1 MLLWHIYHLFPSK
14 YWHHSNIVSL
24 HIYHSFPSKI
34 LASFECSS
42 VIYLPFI
49 SLKSTDI
56 IRIWFRPIFTINFP
70 QKFLN
75 HFDMI
80 LSLVYDLFP
89 SKILASFEYGFD
101 TYLPFASHKST
112 GIIWIWFCYIYH
124 LFASKILASFGYGS
138 VTYLTLIYFEIL
150 ASFEY
155 GSVVCCSR
163 NYFRVLLENL
173 LSYDYV
179 ISWQV
184 KCIKSAN

>member
-1 MLLWHIYHLFPSK
+1 MFLWHIYHLFPSK

-80 LSLVYDLFP
+80 LSLVYDL

-112 GIIWIWFCYIYH
+112 GIIWIWLCYIFAIYLLQKYWHH
-124 LFASKILASFGYGS
+124 LDM
-138 VTYLTLIYFEIL
+138 
-150 ASFEY
+150 
-155 GSVVCCSR
+155 
-163 NYFRVLLENL
+163 VLLHIWPPPAAMEHGKAPGRPQALLKKDQNL
-173 LSYDYV
+173 
-179 ISWQV
+179 
-184 KCIKSAN
+184 IKKWCCGVVP

>member
-1 MLLWHIYHLFPSK
+1 MLLWHICHLFPSK

-70 QKFLN
+70 QTFLN

-101 TYLPFASHKST
+101 TYLPFASHKNA
-112 GIIWIWFCYIYH
+112 GIIWIWLCYIFAIYLLQKYWHH
-124 LFASKILASFGYGS
+124 LDMFL
-138 VTYLTLIYFEIL
+138 LHIY
-150 ASFEY
+150 Y
-155 GSVVCCSR
+155 
-163 NYFRVLLENL
+163 
-173 LSYDYV
+173 
-179 ISWQV
+179 
-184 KCIKSAN
+184 

>member
-101 TYLPFASHKST
+101 TYLPFASHKNA
-112 GIIWIWFCYIYH
+112 GIIWIWLCYIFAICFKNTEIIWICFCYI
-124 LFASKILASFGYGS
+124 FI
-138 VTYLTLIYFEIL
+138 I
-150 ASFEY
+150 
-155 GSVVCCSR
+155 
-163 NYFRVLLENL
+163 NL
-173 LSYDYV
+173 LRNIGIV
-179 ISWQV
+179 WIWF
-184 KCIKSAN
+184 CCMLF

>member
-1 MLLWHIYHLFPSK
+1 MHKAYSAYCPRPIQLIIFRASFEHASLTYLPFISSK
-14 YWHHSNIVSL
+14 YWHHSNIVSS
-24 HIYHSFPSKI
+24 HIYHSFPSRI

-42 VIYLPFI
+42 VIYLQFI

-101 TYLPFASHKST
+101 TYLPFASHKNA
-112 GIIWIWFCYIYH
+112 GIIWIWSCYIFAIYLLQKYWNHLDMFLLHIYH
-124 LFASKILASFGYGS
+124 
-138 VTYLTLIYFEIL
+138 
-150 ASFEY
+150 
-155 GSVVCCSR
+155 
-163 NYFRVLLENL
+163 
-173 LSYDYV
+173 
-179 ISWQV
+179 
-184 KCIKSAN
+184 